1 MKKSIG
7 ILYICTGPYVLFWKD
22 FYKSFQEKFLVDFEK
37 RYFVFSDAEEIYGQD
52 DPDVKKIKIE
62 PQPWPLITLLR
73 FSTFLKVEEELK
85 KCDYLMFSNSNMVC
99 DAVITPEEFLPREK
113 LNETLA
119 VTIHPGY
126 AGKKKIDFPY
136 DRNKKST
143 AYIPWNCGSYYVTY
157 MYSIH
162 SVFIAIDRVKVYSV
176 ILFMASLISMSVTLI
191 LLKFTELGVYAIAGT
206 STIVLGFTHGVI
218 VPGCAAKLLK
228 KPIWLFWKSELKSWI
243 SLAVTSTLFGAI
255 KFFLVLNNW
264 KHFFISI
271 MIVAALGY
279 FTLFFIT
286 FDKNEK
292 REFVKIIKDKLS
304 NE

>member
-143 AYIPWNCGSYYVTY
+143 AYIPWNCGSYYVIGA
-157 MYSIH
+157 M
-162 SVFIAIDRVKVYSV
+162 FC
-176 ILFMASLISMSVTLI
+176 
-191 LLKFTELGVYAIAGT
+191 GT
-206 STIVLGFTHGVI
+206 SNAFIKMSKT
-218 VPGCAAKLLK
+218 LK
-228 KPIWLFWKSELKSWI
+228 
-243 SLAVTSTLFGAI
+243 
-255 KFFLVLNNW
+255 
-264 KHFFISI
+264 
-271 MIVAALGY
+271 
-279 FTLFFIT
+279 
-286 FDKNEK
+286 
-292 REFVKIIKDKLS
+292 
-304 NE
+304 